1 MFGHNKPLPT
11 LSPSQCPVHLTH
23 TPPQPPVCDPAGW
36 VGPGQAQ
43 SPSETPKQTEAA
55 RPPPERWGHFHSATW
70 GMREDS
76 GLGEGRTLGSLPV
89 YLRVPQAL
97 QGPPNSA
104 FSLLLPR
111 VSSSHS
117 LEASQHLAG
126 TGGDLEVGVVLPSQ
140 VCASELSKLAHF
152 EREILRFP
160 SGRAIKVRL
169 HSEEKKKSFRGAVPH
184 RRHKFTCSTEGRTA
198 PSKST
203 LVLVPRAW
211 WAACL
216 SGEPSAL
223 LMPVG
228 LNWMGH
234 CSQRT
239 AIMQTLI
246 YLLR

>member
-1 MFGHNKPLPT
+1 MFSHNKPLPT

-111 VSSSHS
+111 VSSSRS

-140 VCASELSKLAHF
+140 ACASELSKLAHF

-169 HSEEKKKSFRGAVPH
+169 HSEEKKNVLEEQYP
-184 RRHKFTCSTEGRTA
+184 TEGKNSPAPQKGELPPTRALWSWCHVHGELLASLGSPVLSSCQWASTGWATA
-198 PSKST
+198 H
-203 LVLVPRAW
+203 REW
-211 WAACL
+211 
-216 SGEPSAL
+216 
-223 LMPVG
+223 
-228 LNWMGH
+228 
-234 CSQRT
+234 Q
-239 AIMQTLI
+239 
-246 YLLR
+246 